1 MTAGCVGTGCRS
13 GGGEREF
20 VEYGLDMIATVRV
33 IVRSEQPTLL
43 TVNVDF
49 DQWDKYLQRT
59 RGRRLPKVAYE

>member
-20 VEYGLDMIATVRV
+20 VEYGLDMIAMVK
-33 IVRSEQPTLL
+33 RSEQPTLL

>member
-1 MTAGCVGTGCRS
+1 MTAGCVGTGCRR

-20 VEYGLDMIATVRV
+20 VEYGPDMIAMVCTK
-33 IVRSEQPTLL
+33 RSEQPTLL